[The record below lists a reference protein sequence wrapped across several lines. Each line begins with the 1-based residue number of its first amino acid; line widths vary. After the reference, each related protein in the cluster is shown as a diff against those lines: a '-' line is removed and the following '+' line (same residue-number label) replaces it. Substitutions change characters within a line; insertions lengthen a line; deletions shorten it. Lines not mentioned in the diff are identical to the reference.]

1 MAIFE
6 SLWKHPILYF
16 LRYLNP
22 QCEYL
27 TIDASSNINEV
38 IRAVFNSLLFFLRN
52 APKAPKAQKA
62 PNVQKAQKP
71 LKLQTAQKA
80 QKQPS

>member
-16 LRYLNP
+16 LWYLNP

-38 IRAVFNSLLFFLRN
+38 IRAVFQSLLSFLRN
-52 APKAPKAQKA
+52 APKAQKA

-71 LKLQTAQKA
+71 LKPQTAQKA

>member
-1 MAIFE
+1 MAIFG

-52 APKAPKAQKA
+52 APKAP
-62 PNVQKAQKP
+62 NVQKAQKP

>member
-52 APKAPKAQKA
+52 APKAA
-62 PNVQKAQKP
+62 NVQKP

>member
-38 IRAVFNSLLFFLRN
+38 IRAVFQSLLSFLRN
-52 APKAPKAQKA
+52 APKAQKA

-71 LKLQTAQKA
+71 LKPQTAQKA